1 MKKSVIALIIASV
14 VALTACDDKTSQKL
28 LETEKK
34 LVQLEASY
42 KKSEE
47 NLTTKESELA
57 QLKTQLT
64 ELQATAAQAKKAQQA
79 FPALQVETVQFVDK
93 KETLKFEKDPQDEY
107 APEQSDVELSI
118 TGVKTGVDWLD
129 ELLRKQLVLS
139 YLPQDRAG
147 EIKGKAMSKEGLNAF
162 FDRYFQQN
170 VASAKQDKIMN
181 EENSRIYYMGQRNN
195 LVMFSKH
202 YYSFSGGA
210 HGMYSTEYLN
220 IDVNKKAVIQLDDLV
235 SPKNQAKLKTI
246 LWENYTRERLDENG
260 NYDDSFMAKKDF
272 YIANNFY
279 FSPNGITFVYPVY
292 ALGAYAE
299 GEIELSVPFEEIS
312 ELLNKA
318 YAFGR
323 PSL

>member
-1 MKKSVIALIIASV
+1 MP
-14 VALTACDDKTSQKL
+14 
-28 LETEKK
+28 
-34 LVQLEASY
+34 
-42 KKSEE
+42 
-47 NLTTKESELA
+47 
-57 QLKTQLT
+57 
-64 ELQATAAQAKKAQQA
+64 
-79 FPALQVETVQFVDK
+79 F
-93 KETLKFEKDPQDEY
+93 FE
-107 APEQSDVELSI
+107 
-118 TGVKTGVDWLD
+118 
-129 ELLRKQLVLS
+129 RH
-139 YLPQDRAG
+139 
-147 EIKGKAMSKEGLNAF
+147 
-162 FDRYFQQN
+162 FQQN

-235 SPKNQAKLKTI
+235 SSKNQTKLKTI

-292 ALGAYAE
+292 VLGAYAE
-299 GEIELSVPFEEIS
+299 GEIELSVSFEEIS

-318 YAFGR
+318 YAFDR
-323 PSL
+323 PLL